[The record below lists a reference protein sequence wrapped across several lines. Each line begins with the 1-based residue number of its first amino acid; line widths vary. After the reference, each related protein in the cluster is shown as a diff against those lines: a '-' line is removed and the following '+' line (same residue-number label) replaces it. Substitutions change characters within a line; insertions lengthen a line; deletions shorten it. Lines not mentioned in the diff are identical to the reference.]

1 MQHHVIVSFGKD
13 RDFDFK
19 FSANDVAGLSAEAA
33 RRWLEREY
41 ETLEC
46 DVATPV
52 GKILVADRVVCVA
65 RYAGEERFRE
75 RPDWAGQFA
84 KAAAVVLGRELIRV
98 DVPAQT
104 IGY

>member
-1 MQHHVIVSFGKD
+1 MRHHVIVSFGKD
-13 RDFDFK
+13 RDFEFK
-19 FSANDVAGLSAEAA
+19 FSGEDVAGLSPEEA

-41 ETLEC
+41 EALEC

-52 GKILVADRVVCVA
+52 GKILLADRVLSIA
-65 RYAGEERFRE
+65 RYAGEARFRE
-75 RPDWAGQFA
+75 RPDWAEQFA
-84 KAAAVVLGRELIRV
+84 KAAAVQLARELIRV